1 MEGVL
6 SGFQAS
12 RRHKRKK
19 SPDCDVTSNS
29 HMPQVGAWRSFCRS
43 RSAVPKS
50 PTATDPALLQ
60 SKGERSAVYT
70 PRQRPFSPHA
80 LPPRVHP
87 PEKWSTIPATR
98 ASALTLGLVTHD
110 GNFEPTEDVPHPT
123 SCYSLTIFTF
133 HSCGGRRSCS
143 TLRTC
148 CDGLQSGCSGFPK
161 PQVQIYSSQQCQND
175 ALDHVEARVTATTNK
190 QLALCSGQHTW
201 QRQAEGIDPSAFEI
215 HHRIPCRSHLG

>member
-1 MEGVL
+1 MSCLAFKPVVGT
-6 SGFQAS
+6 
-12 RRHKRKK
+12 KKK
-19 SPDCDVTSNS
+19 STDCDVTSTS

-50 PTATDPALLQ
+50 PTATDPAPLQ

-70 PRQRPFSPHA
+70 PRQRPFSPLA
-80 LPPRVHP
+80 LTPRVHP

-110 GNFEPTEDVPHPT
+110 GNFEPTEDAPQPT
-123 SCYSLTIFTF
+123 SCYSLTIFTS
-133 HSCGGRRSCS
+133 HSCGGHRSCS

-161 PQVQIYSSQQCQND
+161 PEKYRGQPCQSD
-175 ALDHVEARVTATTNK
+175 ALDHVEERATATTNK
-190 QLALCSGQHTW
+190 QLALCTS
-201 QRQAEGIDPSAFEI
+201 
-215 HHRIPCRSHLG
+215 

>member
-1 MEGVL
+1 
-6 SGFQAS
+6 
-12 RRHKRKK
+12 
-19 SPDCDVTSNS
+19 
-29 HMPQVGAWRSFCRS
+29 MPQVGTWRSFYRS

-50 PTATDPALLQ
+50 PTATDPAPPKQRRTLSCLH
-60 SKGERSAVYT
+60 S

-110 GNFEPTEDVPHPT
+110 GNFEPTEDAPQPT
-123 SCYSLTIFTF
+123 SCYSLTIFTS
-133 HSCGGRRSCS
+133 HSCCGRRSCS

-148 CDGLQSGCSGFPK
+148 CDGLQIDCSGFPQ
-161 PQVQIYSSQQCQND
+161 PENIVATCQND
-175 ALDHVEARVTATTNK
+175 ALDHVEERATATTNK
-190 QLALCSGQHTW
+190 QLALCTGQHTW
-201 QRQAEGIDPSAFEI
+201 QRQAEGIDPSACEI